1 MSNKQ
6 DFNSFFPTDN
16 SSRTNL
22 KYDLVASKF
31 VTGIENHQMRQYHNS
46 QSTTFLFRIIGGIF
60 QIAIGVIIFSFGLL
74 KTIYKALSK

>member
-31 VTGIENHQMRQYHNS
+31 MTGIENHQMRQYHNA
-46 QSTTFLFRIIGGIF
+46 QSTIFIFGIIGGMF
-60 QIAIGVIIFSFGLL
+60 QIAVGVLLVVFGIL
-74 KTIYKALSK
+74 KYFYNSVK